1 MSVKFVVNPGFVA
14 SVRAAANAGLTA
26 AAMALADGM
35 TRTFGSN
42 HGGVTSLP
50 GMPPN
55 SQTGNLRGS
64 IGYTKAENL
73 EAQAGT
79 DVKYGAYLEKGAI
92 IRPKNGK
99 AIVIPLS
106 RAAAKLLRDHGG
118 RARSVVNALK
128 FDRAKPLRFIKT
140 KNGLLIARA
149 YGITKGK
156 AAGTKSEPMFLV
168 TKRAV
173 IKPRP
178 WLRPAYI
185 RSLPQMKINFV
196 RAAKAAGGVP

>member
-1 MSVKFVVNPGFVA
+1 MSAKIVMTPGFPA
-14 SVRAAANAGLTA
+14 MVRAAANAGLTG

-64 IGYTKAENL
+64 IGYRPVEDG
-73 EAQAGT
+73 ESRAGT

-149 YGITKGK
+149 YGITKGR

-185 RSLPQMKINFV
+185 QSLPQMKINFV
-196 RAAKAAGGVP
+196 RAAKAAGGVA